1 MVKRDY
7 INIMATITYS
17 PQVTSLV
24 RTVLKLMPMTS
35 LVRMGLKQYVSKDR
49 RIVCEPVDIHLTKDG
64 HKLSYHLITITYA

>member
-49 RIVCEPVDIHLTKDG
+49 RMVRSWVLELHN
-64 HKLSYHLITITYA
+64 LSGCADYQLLGI